1 MTSIFDFDYFLSAF
15 PLILPYLPVT
25 LLIAFSAMAFGLV
38 IGTGAALIRIYR
50 IPVLRQLATLY
61 ISFIRGTPLLVQ
73 IYLAYYGIPKLLQ
86 YVNAQ
91 IGTDIDAN
99 RVPALVFVIFS
110 CAVNVGAYLSEAIRS
125 ALLSIERGQAEA
137 AYSIGMTPFQ
147 AMRRIILPQALAV
160 ALPNLGNS
168 FISLIKDTSLA
179 FLIAVVDIMAA
190 AKIIGGRSLRFFE
203 LYLAVAVIYWV
214 ICILVEV
221 AMRRWEVYLT
231 RGRRDIAGQ

>member
-125 ALLSIERGQAEA
+125 ALLSIDRGQAEA
-137 AYSIGMTPFQ
+137 AYSIGMSPFQ

-214 ICILVEV
+214 ICILVEI
-221 AMRRWEVYLT
+221 AMRRWEAYLT
-231 RGRRDIAGQ
+231 RGRRDISA

>member
-25 LLIAFSAMAFGLV
+25 LLIAFSAMACGL
-38 IGTGAALIRIYR
+38 IMGTGAALVRIYR
-50 IPVLRQLATLY
+50 IPLLRQLATLY

-86 YVNAQ
+86 YLNLQ
-91 IGTDIDAN
+91 LGTEIDAN
-99 RVPALVFVIFS
+99 RVPALVFVVFS
-110 CAVNVGAYLSEAIRS
+110 LSVNVGAYLSEAIRS
-125 ALLSIERGQAEA
+125 ALLSIDRGQAEA
-137 AYSIGMTPFQ
+137 AYSIGMTPVQ

-203 LYLAVAVIYWV
+203 LYMAVAVIYWV

-221 AMRRWEVYLT
+221 AMRRWEAYLT
-231 RGRRDIAGQ
+231 RGRRDIAA

>member
-86 YVNAQ
+86 YVNAE

-125 ALLSIERGQAEA
+125 ALLSIDRGQAEA

-214 ICILVEV
+214 ICILVEIG
-221 AMRRWEVYLT
+221 MRRWEAYLT
-231 RGRRDIAGQ
+231 RGRRDISA

>member
-25 LLIAFSAMAFGLV
+25 LLIAFSAMACGL
-38 IGTGAALIRIYR
+38 IMGTGAALVRIYR
-50 IPVLRQLATLY
+50 ISLLRQLATLY

-86 YVNAQ
+86 YLNLQ
-91 IGTDIDAN
+91 LGTEIDAN
-99 RVPALVFVIFS
+99 RVPALVFVVFS
-110 CAVNVGAYLSEAIRS
+110 LSVNVGAYLSEAIRS
-125 ALLSIERGQAEA
+125 ALLSIDRGQAEA
-137 AYSIGMTPFQ
+137 AYSIGMTPVQ

-160 ALPNLGNS
+160 ALPNLGNN

-203 LYLAVAVIYWV
+203 LYMAVAVIYWV
-214 ICILVEV
+214 ICILVEI
-221 AMRRWEVYLT
+221 AMRCWEAYLT
-231 RGRRDIAGQ
+231 RGRRDIAA

>member
-25 LLIAFSAMAFGLV
+25 LLIAFSAMAFGLI

-125 ALLSIERGQAEA
+125 ALLSIDRGQAEA

-179 FLIAVVDIMAA
+179 FLIAVVD
-190 AKIIGGRSLRFFE
+190 KIIGGRSLRFFE

-221 AMRRWEVYLT
+221 AMRRWEIYLT